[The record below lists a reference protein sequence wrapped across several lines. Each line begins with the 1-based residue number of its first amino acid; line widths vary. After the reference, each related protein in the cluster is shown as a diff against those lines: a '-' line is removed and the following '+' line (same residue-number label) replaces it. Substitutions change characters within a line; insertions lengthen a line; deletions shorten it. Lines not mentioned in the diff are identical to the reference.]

1 APARSVSSAGPAQD
15 PQQPEK
21 KNASRL
27 SASIDAGQIAALRFQ
42 ASRPQPFVAML
53 LIRSQCPG
61 QARRFRRPA
70 RRVLPSGAFAY
81 FANFGRISVCDFSIS
96 LILIGLSTN
105 NAINAA
111 AMSSNAARK
120 NTGCQS
126 PVAAVNTLVKGTS
139 SEAVPFAVYS
149 MP

>member
-1 APARSVSSAGPAQD
+1 VRLVRSHAKVNLDDFGGKHGASS
-15 PQQPEK
+15 
-21 KNASRL
+21 S
-27 SASIDAGQIAALRFQ
+27 
-42 ASRPQPFVAML
+42 
-53 LIRSQCPG
+53 
-61 QARRFRRPA
+61 
-70 RRVLPSGAFAY
+70 PSGAFTY
-81 FANFGRISVCDFSIS
+81 FANFGLISACDFSIS

-120 NTGCQS
+120 NTACQS